1 MLASGLSLL
10 RARALNELQSWSS
23 HGILHVKRDWNQSAD
38 QLASTALHQNG
49 GIKSV
54 PSEERPG
61 LEAINLLLEL
71 LIPKDSNLPTKK
83 LSVIWSRSP
92 NMISG
97 EIVQEEVVQRLP
109 VDRIQKTQE
118 EESWV

>member
-97 EIVQEEVVQRLP
+97 ELMQEEVVQRLP